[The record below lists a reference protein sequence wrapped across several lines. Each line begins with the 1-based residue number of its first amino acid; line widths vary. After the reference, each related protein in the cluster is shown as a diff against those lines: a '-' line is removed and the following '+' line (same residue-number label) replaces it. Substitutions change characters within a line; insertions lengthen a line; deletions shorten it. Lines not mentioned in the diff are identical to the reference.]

1 MMFHHNLR
9 NAEKFLN
16 DKRMSQDEKIVLK
29 GWFLLRKNKTTELIE
44 MILGMSV
51 SQHELVD
58 SQKKLLLGI
67 AYNNLGEMNKAQKYL
82 MNVPEVV
89 LKYPVR
95 AMQFIAYY
103 NLCVCYFNQKKN
115 VELVDAVAQME
126 LLTSDSSRH
135 EIMLKQCQLMS
146 AIQNQKHE
154 LAGELLSQLD
164 RSVSK
169 MSESMKLGHLYDK
182 FNYFLSTNHL
192 EQCLQCLWEMKKCR
206 SFHSS
211 ENFNYLKAL
220 LEMLVHDRPLYFYP
234 QQFKINHSLFYQL
247 KVVHSLQKMDVPA
260 AEVYWSKLRR
270 LDPQTY
276 LEQFQLKDESSLLNL
291 ALKKYQIHLT
301 AANSRTP
308 LDTEESTKEKLL
320 YGLLTQSGHPVSK
333 EMIHQL
339 LWNKPMLDKEDML
352 KLKKLV
358 SRVRSCYNL
367 DIKFKNGCYFA
378 LDSKQDVA

>member
-1 MMFHHNLR
+1 
-9 NAEKFLN
+9 
-16 DKRMSQDEKIVLK
+16 MSQDEKMVLK

-44 MILGMSV
+44 MILGMSL

-67 AYNNLGEMNKAQKYL
+67 AYNNLGEMSKAQKYL
-82 MNVPEVV
+82 INVPEVV
-89 LKYPVR
+89 LKYPIR
-95 AMQFIAYY
+95 AMHFIAYY
-103 NLCVCYFNQKKN
+103 NLCICYFNQKKN
-115 VELVDAVAQME
+115 AELTDAVAQME
-126 LLTSDSSRH
+126 LLVSDSSRH

-154 LAGELLSQLD
+154 LAGELLGQLD
-164 RSVSK
+164 RNLSK

-182 FNYFLSTNHL
+182 FNYFLSSNQL
-192 EQCLQCLWEMKKCR
+192 EQCLLCLWEMKKCR

-211 ENFNYLKAL
+211 ENFNYLKTL

-234 QQFKINHSLFYQL
+234 QHFKVNHSLFYQL
-247 KVVHSLQKMDVPA
+247 KVVQSLQKMDVA
-260 AEVYWSKLRR
+260 EAEVYWSKLRR

-276 LEQFQLKDESSLLNL
+276 LEQFKLKDEASLLNL
-291 ALKKYQIHLT
+291 ALKKYHAHLT
-301 AANSRTP
+301 VSHSSVQ
-308 LDTEESTKEKLL
+308 LDAEESTKEKLL
-320 YGLLTQSGHPVSK
+320 YNLLTQSGHPVSK

-339 LWNKPMLDKEDML
+339 LWNKPMLDKDDML

-358 SRVRSCYNL
+358 SRVRSFYHL

-378 LDSKQDVA
+378 LDSKRDVA